1 MGEFQVSGS
10 ELKKLVNVMR
20 KQPISFAF
28 NPAKKI
34 DDDYFGLHRTKPAKT
49 IGREAKDEGEGDK
62 YAFGT
67 AKVEGKI
74 LSLTCERVIP
84 SLAKKL
90 KRYLKS
96 QKVML
101 NVEVLDASGNVL
113 ESDIED
119 LPDDAEMEEEAE
131 SVEEASPKG
140 KVAKRVFLIE
150 RWKKIP
156 GELNVQLGVLNREIA
171 SKVPQ
176 EDPDDFC
183 KGVEEWFAKLVE
195 ELQSDLNDAIDTSI
209 NAGDDTY
216 SAVSDVIRKGLRPR
230 IANDQVV
237 ALFKKGSLLQG
248 NAFEDAFTKAFDEIE
263 AALTA

>member
-1 MGEFQVSGS
+1 MGEFQVSGP

-28 NPAKKI
+28 NPAKKVE
-34 DDDYFGLHRTKPAKT
+34 DDYLGLHRTKPPKT
-49 IGREAKDEGEGDK
+49 LGREAKDEGEGEK
-62 YAFGT
+62 CAFGT
-67 AKVEGKI
+67 AQVEGKI
-74 LSLTCERVIP
+74 LSLTCERIIP
-84 SLAKKL
+84 ALAKKL

-96 QKVML
+96 QKVNL
-101 NVEVLDASGNVL
+101 NVQVFDESGNLL
-113 ESDIED
+113 ETDIED
-119 LPDDAEMEEEAE
+119 LPDDPEMDDDVESAGEAI
-131 SVEEASPKG
+131 PKG

-156 GELNVQLGVLNREIA
+156 GELNVQLGVLNREVA
-171 SKVPQ
+171 AKVPQ

-195 ELQSDLNDAIDTSI
+195 DLQSDLNDAIDTSI
-209 NAGDDTY
+209 NAGDDSY
-216 SAVSDVIRKGLRPR
+216 SAVSDVIRNGLRPR

>member
-1 MGEFQVSGS
+1 MGEFQASGS
-10 ELKKLVNVMR
+10 ELKKFVNVMR

-28 NPAKKI
+28 NAAQKV
-34 DDDYFGLHRTKPAKT
+34 DEDYLGLHRTKPPKT
-49 IGREAKDEGEGDK
+49 LGKEAKEEGEGDK

-101 NVEVLDASGNVL
+101 NVQVLDASGNVL

-119 LPDDAEMEEEAE
+119 LPDDLELDDDAASDEEAR
-131 SVEEASPKG
+131 PKG

-156 GELNVQLGVLNREIA
+156 GELNVQLGVLNRAIA
-171 SKVPQ
+171 TKVPQ

-195 ELQSDLNDAIDTSI
+195 DLQSDLNDAIDTSI
-209 NAGDDTY
+209 NAGDDSY

-237 ALFKKGSLLQG
+237 ALFKKGNLLQG